1 MRHLTYILLLFVTL
15 LAVTTLPSTGDDAE
29 ATVYNPEIDEY
40 STTENDSSM
49 QVKRAIRPPFDDLPI
64 NKSDISKDVEDV
76 KIIMCGQQ
84 ANPPRC
90 IVTYYDGD
98 TQEIEVS
105 YRPLV

>member
-15 LAVTTLPSTGDDAE
+15 LAVATLPSTGDSAE

-40 STTENDSSM
+40 SITENDSST
-49 QVKRAIRPPFDDLPI
+49 QVKEGIRPPFDGLPI
-64 NKSDISKDVEDV
+64 NESDISEDVEDV
-76 KIIMCGQQ
+76 KSIMCGQQ

-98 TQEIEVS
+98 TQEIEVP